1 MPRCRPR
8 RGSDGSMPEKCL
20 SSDGPPRRGGGVG
33 RGLVGCAPALH
44 LCLPV
49 EGSER
54 SPGKISQCPEK
65 VSIVDRVVYTRRG
78 CDEKKHPLWE
88 VVEADESLQKPW
100 NTFGK
105 KQLLQLQADAAQVAA
120 LDACGSET

>member
-1 MPRCRPR
+1 V
-8 RGSDGSMPEKCL
+8 GSCE
-20 SSDGPPRRGGGVG
+20 
-33 RGLVGCAPALH
+33 AL
-44 LCLPV
+44 
-49 EGSER
+49 
-54 SPGKISQCPEK
+54 
-65 VSIVDRVVYTRRG
+65 RVVYTRRG